1 MLLLQ
6 IVRAFDGI
14 SDSRDLSNGLRVG
27 ESQLYNSA
35 QQSAEIRWFRRMA
48 FGSQDISTDFFS
60 QPTQNLRFSTQRGH
74 NASFSSHQRSGGNLS
89 RQQSQDAG
97 SPVLSGQSEQ
107 GGNFSRQQS
116 RDAQNPGFS
125 GQSRHIV
132 YSSAQHDFSGDISR

>member
-1 MLLLQ
+1 M
-6 IVRAFDGI
+6 

-60 QPTQNLRFSTQRGH
+60 QPTQNLGFSTRSAH
-74 NASFSSHQRSGGNLS
+74 NASFSSRQGQGGNLS
-89 RQQSQDAG
+89 RQQS
-97 SPVLSGQSEQ
+97 L
-107 GGNFSRQQS
+107 
-116 RDAQNPGFS
+116 DAQNPVVS
-125 GQSRHIV
+125 GQSGQSGNLLRQQSQDAQNPTFSGHSRQNV